1 MKGRNSPGGK
11 GHPVWH
17 GGRHRHC
24 TSAGSVSI
32 KISHSVTSDIPDG
45 RPWPPPDRDVLRAV
59 VRRAGATPRPQL
71 LKSGNCDR
79 AAVVTTALLHIILS
93 SSTPRSGLRQ
103 HVEELLRDEFADVE
117 RQAAADRTNVDA

>member
-1 MKGRNSPGGK
+1 MKSSTPNNVAASRLGVPLDLLTEQATGSPI
-11 GHPVWH
+11 VE
-17 GGRHRHC
+17 
-24 TSAGSVSI
+24 I
-32 KISHSVTSDIPDG
+32 LHSVTTT
-45 RPWPPPDRDVLRAV
+45 DRDVLWAV

-93 SSTPRSGLRQ
+93 SSRPRSGLRQ